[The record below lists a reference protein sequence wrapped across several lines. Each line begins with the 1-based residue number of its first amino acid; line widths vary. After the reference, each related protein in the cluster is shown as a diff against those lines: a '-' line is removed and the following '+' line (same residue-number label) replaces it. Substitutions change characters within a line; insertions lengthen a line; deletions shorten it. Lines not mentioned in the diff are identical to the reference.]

1 VRAIKSWWLI
11 LAFLSGFAL
20 AMWAEEVIL
29 NWRDNRLEFSA
40 PRVHFL
46 EEGKPTE
53 LLHNAEAVPFGFQV
67 TLWSGNRTHIF
78 RRLQDEF
85 VVSYDLWEEKFRV
98 VKTQSPVR
106 KVSHL
111 SAADAEKWCWDQM
124 AMDVSGIAGN
134 EPLWVRLDVRAEDDK
149 RSPLFPAGSV
159 SESGISLTSLIE
171 LFSQPPRR
179 GQTHWGPYD
188 LGPFTL
194 DELKNS
200 PHRSVKW

>member
-46 EEGKPTE
+46 EEGKPLQ

-67 TLWSGNRTHIF
+67 TLWSGNRSHVFKSLTD
-78 RRLQDEF
+78 RF
-85 VVSYDLWEEKFRV
+85 VVSYGLWDEKFQV

-106 KVSHL
+106 KIEHL
-111 SAADAEKWCWDQM
+111 TAVEAEKWCWEQM
-124 AMDVSGIAGN
+124 ALDVSGVGAT

-149 RSPLFPAGSV
+149 GSPLFPGASV
-159 SESGISLTSLIE
+159 GESGISLTNLIE
-171 LFSQPPRR
+171 IFSRPPRR
-179 GQTHWGPYD
+179 GQTHWGPYE

-194 DELKNS
+194 DELRRS
-200 PHRSVKW
+200 QHRAF